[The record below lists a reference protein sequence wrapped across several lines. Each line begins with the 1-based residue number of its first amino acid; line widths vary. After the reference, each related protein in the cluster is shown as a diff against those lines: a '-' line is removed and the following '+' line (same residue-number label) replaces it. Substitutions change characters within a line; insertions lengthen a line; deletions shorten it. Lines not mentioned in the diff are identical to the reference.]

1 MRGGL
6 SAHIQRPGL
15 VGLGALAWGGRSRRR
30 LLLLAVGLA
39 LASVAVLAYWDEER
53 DSAAA
58 LSDLAREQVSIAR
71 GLAAALTTNASSSAA
86 PEHAVLW
93 NFRAVERDRALRLFL
108 LRPGTESLV
117 GTDDVPVSSVPV
129 VSAAA
134 AGLNAVRLPGDE
146 AAALGLP
153 NRTALVGLAEVTG
166 GALSGWQVAA
176 VGSAWRER
184 DRERWA
190 YVRLFLSV
198 LTAGGLVLLFGG
210 VALRTQRNE
219 LVLEREL
226 ALSASRE
233 QQNDRL
239 ERANRVA
246 ALGTL
251 AMGVAHE
258 ISTPLA
264 VIAGRSEQIL
274 LRTTDKRSDA
284 AARVILDQTQRI
296 NQVIRGLLGLA
307 RGDWMAAEGIAPSS
321 AARAAIAMVEH
332 RFAKA
337 GVALSVDIAPD
348 LPSVHG
354 DARLLENAL
363 VNLLL
368 NACDACSNGGH
379 VRVTVTADARAVR
392 FRVIDDGSGISPSDA
407 GKVLEPLFT
416 TKPNG
421 SGTGLGLAIAN
432 EIVKSHR
439 GILTL
444 GTATP
449 RGTEASVEIP
459 VAVEA
464 VSAA

>member
-1 MRGGL
+1 
-6 SAHIQRPGL
+6 
-15 VGLGALAWGGRSRRR
+15 
-30 LLLLAVGLA
+30 LLLAVGVA

-71 GLAAALTTNASSSAA
+71 GVASALTTNASSSGA
-86 PEHAVLW
+86 PDRAVLW
-93 NFRAVERDRALRLFL
+93 NFRSVERDRALRLFL
-108 LRPGTESLV
+108 LRPGAESLV
-117 GTDDVPVSSVPV
+117 GTDYVPVSSAPV

-134 AGLNAVRLPGDE
+134 AGLESVRLPRDE

-153 NRTALVGLAEVTG
+153 NRTALVGLAEVTDG
-166 GALSGWQVAA
+166 VLSGWQVAA
-176 VGSAWRER
+176 AGSAWRER

-190 YVRLFLSV
+190 YVRLVLSV

-210 VALRTQRNE
+210 MALRTQRKE
-219 LVLEREL
+219 LGLEREL
-226 ALSASRE
+226 ALSESRE

-274 LRTTDKRSDA
+274 LRTTDERSTA
-284 AARVILDQTQRI
+284 AARVILEQTQRI

-337 GVALSVDIAPD
+337 GVVLSANIAPD

-354 DARLLENAL
+354 DASLLENAL

-368 NACDACSNGGH
+368 NACDACPNGGH
-379 VRVTVTADARAVR
+379 VRVAVTADARVVR
-392 FRVIDDGSGISPSDA
+392 FCVIDDGAGISTSDA
-407 GKVLEPLFT
+407 GKVFEPLFT

-421 SGTGLGLAIAN
+421 AGTGLGLALAN

-439 GILTL
+439 GTLTL
-444 GTATP
+444 AAATP

-459 VAVEA
+459 LAVEA